1 MNKVLYALAAALSAA
16 IVASSAGA
24 ADKLL
29 LKTPIAFST
38 SLPGLGSP
46 IPRVAE
52 QLDRMSGGT
61 LKMKVYEPGKLVKPF
76 EILDAVST
84 GKINSGSI

>member
-1 MNKVLYALAAALSAA
+1 MKKTLTSLAVAASVLAAP
-16 IVASSAGA
+16 ASA

-38 SLPGLGSP
+38 ELPGLGSP

-52 QLDRMSGGT
+52 QLNLMSGGT
-61 LKMKVYEPGKLVKPF
+61 LKMKVYEPVL
-76 EILDAVST
+76 
-84 GKINSGSI
+84 

>member
-1 MNKVLYALAAALSAA
+1 MKTTLISMALALGLTTAPAF
-16 IVASSAGA
+16 A

-38 SLPGLGSP
+38 ELPGLGSP

-52 QLDRMSGGT
+52 QLDLMSDGT
-61 LKMKVYEPGKLVKPF
+61 IRMKVYEPGKLVPPF
-76 EILDAVST
+76 EILDSVST
-84 GKINSGSI
+84 GKINSG